1 MEKNTTVKSKIDSIL
16 IDTKNNPKENQT
28 QQTIKNQDPP
38 PTKKPSTQSKIKK
51 ILTDH
56 FIALLLLCIG
66 LLYLT
71 HPTLENIKISFTYIL
86 IGTFLMFLMNNR
98 LETTHNLQ
106 QNNAAPS
113 PQNKIRTKK
122 NLMKEHI
129 QLLPQKIR
137 SLPLSTRIS
146 IVLILWTLLL
156 FALISDIELYFILV
170 FIGILVTRELTDNHT
185 SNTYKKRLD
194 AYLVIFL
201 ITYIALL
208 SQKII
213 DIVTP

>member
-28 QQTIKNQDPP
+28 QQTIKNDNTS
-38 PTKKPSTQSKIKK
+38 TKKPSTQSKIKK

-86 IGTFLMFLMNNR
+86 IGTFLIFLMNNR

-106 QNNAAPS
+106 QNDAAPS

-170 FIGILVTRELTDNHT
+170 FIGILVTR
-185 SNTYKKRLD
+185 
-194 AYLVIFL
+194 
-201 ITYIALL
+201 
-208 SQKII
+208 
-213 DIVTP
+213 

>member
-28 QQTIKNQDPP
+28 QQTIKNDNTS
-38 PTKKPSTQSKIKK
+38 TKKPSTQSKIKK

-71 HPTLENIKISFTYIL
+71 RPTLENIKISFTYIL
-86 IGTFLMFLMNNR
+86 IGTFLIFLMNNR